1 MTERFS
7 GIFQT
12 FDNHPECRP
21 SLLIT
26 VEFNGG
32 KSWNIIGSVIQ
43 IVAPDN
49 FKILRNTDAAV
60 MRRPQYRSCDLI
72 GHEKYSVADRIG
84 GQQFPA
90 ETIDFGFGI
99 DSLRDNYFL
108 ILH

>member
-21 SLLIT
+21 ALLIT
-26 VEFNGG
+26 IKFNGG

-49 FKILRNTDAAV
+49 FEILRNTDAAV
-60 MRRPQYRSCDLI
+60 MRRPQHRSRNLI

-84 GQQFPA
+84 G
-90 ETIDFGFGI
+90 
-99 DSLRDNYFL
+99 
-108 ILH
+108 